1 MKMNQQ
7 IPMQIKLAKSAGF
20 CFGVKRALDIA
31 LKTSRSK
38 SKVYMLGDI
47 VHNEDVVK
55 RIENAGIKKLKR
67 LKRTKNGILLIRA
80 HGASV
85 SIFKKALSLGYKII
99 DATCPMVKEIHKIA
113 KEMEKRNYKIIVIG
127 DRNHD
132 EVRGIIG
139 QLKKKAI
146 VIDNLTKIP
155 INKIKGIQKACI
167 LVQSTQNLDKTLRTV
182 DILKRYI
189 PDIAFFNTIC
199 KPTRTKQ
206 EEIKAMPLEND
217 SMIIIGSKN
226 SANTKRLYEISHS
239 LNRKTWWVN
248 SKKDIKPSW
257 FENNR
262 SIGVTAGASTPQDI
276 IEDILNFIRES
287 SSLLRANHP

>member
-1 MKMNQQ
+1 
-7 IPMQIKLAKSAGF
+7 MQIKLAKSAGF